1 MADLNDRF
9 FLGED
14 FDAVLGILEAEEDVE
29 ERFQEAVNEVSTN
42 DQASSSMYLLSLSCV
57 LQWNPALRP
66 PR

>member
-42 DQASSSMYLLSLSCV
+42 DQASSSMHLLSLSCV
-57 LQWNPALRP
+57 LAPKLL
-66 PR
+66 